1 MCEACSVVLFQS
13 TFVSLYV
20 RLVAG
25 RSLMTS
31 SVVTSC
37 RELLRHVTHDEFSS
51 QLLPALDRALL
62 RNPETATVCES
73 VCPSVCMCICLSLC
87 LSVIL
92 SVCLSVC
99 LPVSVSL
106 FFVSLSLCVFAYLS
120 VCLSVINMNCSKT

>member
-1 MCEACSVVLFQS
+1 MWESCSVVLFQS

-73 VCPSVCMCICLSLC
+73 VCLSVCLSLC
-87 LSVIL
+87 LSVSHDEFSSQLLPALDRALLCNPEPAIVCESLCLSACL

-99 LPVSVSL
+99 LSR
-106 FFVSLSLCVFAYLS
+106 
-120 VCLSVINMNCSKT
+120 

>member
-31 SVVTSC
+31 SVVASC

-73 VCPSVCMCICLSLC
+73 LCVYVYMSFSLSVCDSVCLFACLCLSL
-87 LSVIL
+87 SF
-92 SVCLSVC
+92 S
-99 LPVSVSL
+99 
-106 FFVSLSLCVFAYLS
+106 
-120 VCLSVINMNCSKT
+120 

>member
-1 MCEACSVVLFQS
+1 MWEACSVVLFQS

-73 VCPSVCMCICLSLC
+73 VCPPVC
-87 LSVIL
+87 L
-92 SVCLSVC
+92 SVCLSV
-99 LPVSVSL
+99 
-106 FFVSLSLCVFAYLS
+106 SLSVCESLCLS
-120 VCLSVINMNCSKT
+120 VCLSVSLSVCLSR